1 MGRLVYRAARVAW
14 LADAGEVMNEI
25 FREHVTSTAFCLQ
38 LTKRQCWEL
47 LMAVSGKKCYRHSM
61 TSLRCLEAR
70 GLVAWHRDSK
80 GQSNGMYVT
89 RAGEL
94 AAELL
99 KEAGMTEENMTPAR
113 YLVAA

>member
-1 MGRLVYRAARVAW
+1 
-14 LADAGEVMNEI
+14 MNEV

-47 LMAVSGKKCYRHSM
+47 LMAVSDKKFYRHNM
-61 TSLRCLEAR
+61 TSLHCLEGR
-70 GLVAWHRDSK
+70 GLIAWHRDSK
-80 GQSNGMYVT
+80 GQRNGMYVT

-99 KEAGMTEENMTPAR
+99 KEAGMTAENMMPAR
-113 YLVAA
+113 YREAA